1 MGENNKKSK
10 IDFSKFNIQNLEY
23 ELERLLTHNPIDKKA
38 SFGKR
43 MQDDIINRRT
53 KSERR
58 KKLVSYQQPK
68 KKEQERLAAF
78 NRLIGDSNRRIEI
91 KENMENLN
99 SQLNKKYV
107 NKPKMSINKWDKIY
121 EKRFIDYKKKI
132 EDDIRNKVIEKE
144 KESKNQ
150 EDKIVEE
157 INLHVKKVS
166 LSKIDNII
174 KRLWEET
181 QNLYFKN
188 ELKISSIQD
197 NNNNKKEIK
206 RANSSNKYNYIK
218 CKIYSP
224 NNKNNSNTIS
234 NNNSNDKLYIS
245 NKLLYKQSNKKD
257 KVNSSLR
264 KNNKKER
271 NNMLFNY
278 SVQNYENK
286 FDFYA
291 LKTKNNINNQNELKM
306 NSATNRY
313 SQMKDYKAYK
323 IKTSDNKNIK
333 NNGIRQS
340 TKYLTENNAIKLV
353 DTILSKK
360 IRIKKKERE
369 KKIS

>member
-144 KESKNQ
+144 KESKNK
-150 EDKIVEE
+150 EDKIIEE

-306 NSATNRY
+306 NSASNRY
-313 SQMKDYKAYK
+313 NQIKDYKAYI
-323 IKTSDNKNIK
+323 IKTSDNKKYK
-333 NNGIRQS
+333 NNGQS